1 MSGIYK
7 SEIEMIQRFGILKM
21 FPEIERGINEVRFTL
36 KDVGVSHRWVAYW
49 QENGL
54 MINDFVG
61 GKMKRLNLVEYVWL
75 KLIIKLREFKIPL
88 SVIKEVKES
97 LFTRLP
103 VEEMLKVKSQQD
115 LIRQFAKMQQQEIP
129 EGFLDSKELEDEV
142 KKKVNVNFFQLIIVD
157 IIILKNLFSLIITKK
172 GEVIPYKER
181 YRNEYFSH
189 PQISNIMN
197 SSYLSISN

>member
-7 SEIEMIQRFGILKM
+7 SEMEIIQKFGILKM

-36 KDVGVSHRWVAYW
+36 KDVGVSHRWVAHW

-54 MINDFVG
+54 MINDFVE

-88 SVIKEVKES
+88 RVIKAVKES

-103 VEEMLKVKSQQD
+103 VEDMLKVKSQQD
-115 LIRQFAKMQQQEIP
+115 LIHQFAKMQQQEIP

-142 KKKVNVNFFQLIIVD
+142 KKKINVNFFQLMIVD
-157 IIILKNLFSLIITKK
+157 III
-172 GEVIPYKER
+172 R
-181 YRNEYFSH
+181 
-189 PQISNIMN
+189 
-197 SSYLSISN
+197 